1 MVGLI
6 KDHGGGVSI
15 YTVFNLLLITMASMK
30 MQDAQSN
37 PKLKEVNS
45 LIAKAKKAGIL
56 SEQDLTVSL
65 FEAAPSTFLE
75 AMTSQTL
82 AAITEN
88 CASTVDRHNSSTAS
102 VTVSSGQGED
112 HSYLIIAMGD
122 RPFIVN
128 TVVLSVRECGSD
140 IQTLLHPL
148 LSLKNGRRLSVLY
161 ARIDQLD
168 DNTLNLLVDRVERSL
183 TDLSIITEDHPSML
197 SQVETSARLL
207 KERVPS
213 SGNTEQERF
222 EAAEFLRWLSDG
234 GFVFLGFA
242 EWQVEEENSGGKG
255 VRFLDETPK
264 VELGFFRSTN
274 TWAQDFI
281 NECRKDVLENLSG
294 TSLVTVT
301 KLLTRSIVHRAERM
315 NHVVLPQYA
324 GDGTVRSL
332 ISIVGLFTSKTLS
345 QEASTIPII
354 REKVKALI
362 AAEKAIPN
370 TFSYK
375 NIIKIIDSMPKEL
388 LLRADAST
396 LNSCL
401 AMITGIQRE
410 YQSSALVHQDT
421 SGKGASVIVAMPRK
435 RFSEQVRARVQ
446 RHVEYSCGAN
456 PGSGDLHVAL
466 NVKPLVIVYYHVP
479 LTPGSK
485 KKLVPQ
491 TLQSELIELTK
502 TWGDG
507 LRDRLL
513 NSDITSAP
521 EAMWFKYQNSFSEEY
536 QASTTPE
543 ACVRDIAII
552 ETLSKDRPLRLDI
565 SAGTGLSD
573 GLFQLSIFQWHQELA
588 VSHLLPALENAGLHI
603 LREQAF
609 EVGTPNSGTTYLHR
623 LIAETKDKSVG
634 KIEVF
639 KKNLCAGL
647 EQILPDHADNDIL
660 NSMLVS
666 TELDIRALSVLRA
679 YCAYLFQLSPFTS
692 KGTIRNTLAAVPSAA
707 TLLWNMFEVKFNPT
721 LGLSIEKR
729 IEKLEALEKHYL
741 LTLRNVPDISQDRIL
756 RNLANVL
763 NATVRTNAYT
773 GRETLAFKID
783 PSKVDLINTPKPYF
797 EIYVRGPQTEGI
809 HIRFG
814 SVARGGL
821 RWSDRRDDFRNEVL
835 GLAKTQKVKNVVIVP
850 TGSKGGFIVRKPLSE
865 HDKLLKQ
872 VEECYRDYIRS
883 LLSVTDNRVKGQ
895 ITRPTDVICYDK
907 EDPYLVVAADK
918 GTATFS
924 DIANKIATD
933 EFKFWLGD
941 AFASGGSQGYDH
953 KLYAITANGG
963 WECVKRHFRDL
974 GINFEKE
981 PFTVVGIGDMSGDVF
996 GNGLVYSDKI
1006 KLLAAFNHKHIFI
1019 DPNPDPTKSFAER
1032 KRLFTTPRTQWSDYN
1047 KDLIS
1052 SGGGIFGRFDKE
1064 ISLTPEMRTALSIPN
1079 EIPNVVN
1086 GEQLISFILK
1096 AKVDLLW
1103 NGGIG
1108 TYVKSSSETNAD
1120 VNDGTNDGVRV
1131 DAKELRAR
1139 VIGEGGNLG
1148 FTQKARIEFERCGG
1162 KLNTDAIDNS
1172 GGVDLSDHE
1181 VNYKIF
1187 FSRLLEE
1194 GKITIEERNK
1204 ILKEVSS
1211 FACTDVLK
1219 NNASHALLL
1228 TLGSRRTLKRMIQVR
1243 DLLRDLSHT
1252 GHINRTVDSLPDDE
1266 GLGKL
1271 QSAGQ
1276 GLTRPELS
1284 RIYAGLKMY
1293 LKEIVVSSGITND
1306 PALSPYL
1313 LNYFPTPIRERWQKE
1328 ALEHPLRPQIIA
1340 TKLVNEMVD
1349 LMGATFVHRTCRSL
1363 KVDPVDVVKA
1373 YVVAASLIDLPAIK
1387 AEIKNLDTYEGAQN
1401 FLEFSEDLNVLM
1413 AGLLTGIVGNMSKDT
1428 TVGALTSYITPLF
1441 KEICSSIEPIL
1452 SPKTFALVK
1461 ERTQRAL
1468 QAGLSTSCAQTLALR
1483 DCISNLYEI
1492 LALRSGSTASIS
1504 ELALTY
1510 STVINRLGLED
1521 ILLQIEQLS
1530 MQNRWE
1536 QELLVASRSKIQRSV
1551 RDIVSRA
1558 SKSQSKLNSLW
1569 EGHAAFARIRDITA
1583 DINQRGMNLAAL
1595 SLLADDLPLLAS

>member
-1 MVGLI
+1 
-6 KDHGGGVSI
+6 
-15 YTVFNLLLITMASMK
+15 MK
-30 MQDAQSN
+30 TQDAQSN
-37 PKLKEVNS
+37 PKIREVSS
-45 LIAKAKKAGIL
+45 LLAKAKRAGIL
-56 SEQDLTVSL
+56 AEQDLTLSL
-65 FEAAPSTFLE
+65 FEGAPTTFLE
-75 AMTSQTL
+75 AMTTQTL
-82 AAITEN
+82 ASITEA
-88 CASTVDRHNSSTAS
+88 CATTVDRHNSQSAP
-102 VTVSSGQGED
+102 VTVSSGQEED
-112 HSYLIIAMGD
+112 SSYVIIAMSD

-128 TVVLSVRECGSD
+128 TVVLSIRECGSD

-161 ARIDQLD
+161 ARIDHLE
-168 DNTLNLLVDRVERSL
+168 NNSLNLLVDRIERSL
-183 TDLSIITEDHPSML
+183 TDLSIVTEDHPSML
-197 SQVETSARLL
+197 TQVETTARLL

-213 SGNTEQERF
+213 TNNTEQERF
-222 EAAEFLRWLSDG
+222 EASEFLRWLSDG

-242 EWQVEEENSGGKG
+242 EWQVEEEHSGVRG
-255 VRFLDETPK
+255 VRFLDEKPK
-264 VELGFFRSTN
+264 VELGFFRSSN

-294 TSLVTVT
+294 ISLVTVT

-315 NHVVLPQYA
+315 NHIVLPQYA

-332 ISIVGLFTSKTLS
+332 VSIVGLFTSKTLS

-354 REKVKALI
+354 REKVKNLI
-362 AAEKAIPN
+362 SAQKAIPN

-375 NIIKIIDSMPKEL
+375 NIIKIIDSMPKEH
-388 LLRADAST
+388 LLRADSQT
-396 LNSCL
+396 LTSCL

-479 LTPGSK
+479 LNPNSRK
-485 KKLVPQ
+485 SLDPK
-491 TLQSELIELTK
+491 TLQAELIELTK

-513 NSDITSAP
+513 NSESMSEP
-521 EAMWFKYQNSFSEEY
+521 EAIWLKYQNSFTEEY
-536 QASTTPE
+536 QASTNTE
-543 ACVRDIAII
+543 ACLRDISII

-565 SAGTGLSD
+565 SPGVGLSE
-573 GLFQLSIFQWHQELA
+573 GLFQLSIFQWHKELA

-623 LIAETKDKSVG
+623 LIAEPKNKSVG

-639 KKNLCAGL
+639 RDNLCAGL
-647 EQILPDHADNDIL
+647 EQILLDIADNDIL

-666 TELDIRALSVLRA
+666 TELDVRALSVLRA

-692 KGTIRNTLAAVPSAA
+692 KGTIRNTLAAVPTAA
-707 TLLWNMFEVKFNPT
+707 TLLWNMFEVKFNPNI
-721 LGLSIEKR
+721 GLSIDKR
-729 IEKLEALEKHYL
+729 NEKLEALEKHYL

-756 RNLANVL
+756 RNIANVL

-783 PSKVDLINTPKPYF
+783 PTKVDLITTPKPHF

-850 TGSKGGFIVRKPLSE
+850 TGSKGGFIVRKPSSE
-865 HDKLLKQ
+865 HDLLLKQ

-895 ITRPTDVICYDK
+895 VVRPADVICYDN

-924 DIANKIATD
+924 DTANKIATE

-974 GINFEKE
+974 GINFEQD

-1006 KLLAAFNHKHIFI
+1006 KLIAAFNHKHIFI
-1019 DPNPDPTKSFAER
+1019 DPNPDPTISFAER

-1047 KDLIS
+1047 KELIS
-1052 SGGGIFGRFDKE
+1052 LGGGIFGRFDKE
-1064 ISLTPEMRTALSIPN
+1064 IAISSEMRSSLSIPN
-1079 EIPNVVN
+1079 EVPNVIN
-1086 GEQLISFILK
+1086 GEQLICWILK

-1120 VNDGTNDGVRV
+1120 VNDGTNDGVRI
-1131 DAKELRAR
+1131 DAKDLRAK

-1194 GKITIEERNK
+1194 GKITLEERNK
-1204 ILKEVSS
+1204 ILKDVAS

-1228 TLGSRRTLKRMIQVR
+1228 SLGGRRTLNRMIQVR

-1252 GHINRTVDSLPDDE
+1252 GHINRSVDTLPDDE

-1271 QSAGQ
+1271 QSTGQ

-1284 RIYAGLKMY
+1284 RIYAGLKMF
-1293 LKEIVVSSGITND
+1293 LKEIVVNSGVTND
-1306 PALSPYL
+1306 PALAPYL
-1313 LNYFPTPIRERWQKE
+1313 LNYFPEPIRVRWQKE

-1340 TKLVNEMVD
+1340 TKVVNELVD
-1349 LMGATFVHRTCRSL
+1349 LMGATFIHRTCRSL
-1363 KVDPVDVVKA
+1363 KAEPVDIIKA
-1373 YVVAASLIDLPAIK
+1373 YIVAASLVDLPSLK
-1387 AEIKNLDTYEGAQN
+1387 SELKKLDVFDTAQK

-1413 AGLLTGIVGNMSKDT
+1413 TGLVTGIVGIMPKEA
-1428 TVGALTSYITPLF
+1428 TVGNLASTIIPLF
-1441 KEICSSIEPIL
+1441 VEIKSVIESVL
-1452 SPKTFALVK
+1452 SAKAFALVK
-1461 ERTQRAL
+1461 ERMLRYE
-1468 QAGLSTSCAQTLALR
+1468 QAGLSSSCSNILALR
-1483 DCISNLYEI
+1483 DCISNLCEI
-1492 LALRSGSTASIS
+1492 LALRSGSKSSIP

-1510 STVINRLGLED
+1510 SAIVGRLGLED
-1521 ILLQIEQLS
+1521 ILIQLDQLS
-1530 MQNRWE
+1530 MPNRWD
-1536 QELLVASRSKIQRSV
+1536 QELLVSNRSRIQREIRKLV
-1551 RDIVSRA
+1551 A
-1558 SKSQSKLNSLW
+1558 KSTKSTVAVNTLW
-1569 EGHAAFARIRDITA
+1569 EGDAAFARIRDITS
-1583 DINQRGMNLAAL
+1583 DIHQRGINLAAL
-1595 SLLADDLPLLAS
+1595 TLLAEDLPNLNS